1 MKWSVLL
8 IPFLLGACSQH
19 IGKPTMPPPAPVE
32 SSYRISRDLVF
43 TPGAATQKLLAD
55 LYTPN
60 LTPPGAGFPAVV
72 LIHGGA
78 WVRGDREQVQSLAE
92 RIAGRGYVVMNI
104 TYRLAPE
111 HLFPAQVL
119 DVQQAVK
126 WLRANAQSQRVD
138 AKRIAGWGYSA
149 GAHLAAMLANLSPG
163 DALYDEQARVQ
174 VLVAGG
180 SPVDL
185 RKFQNGYLVPRF
197 LGTTYQKN
205 PQRFAEAS
213 PAVFISADDPPVFL
227 YHGTWD
233 NLVPLD
239 QATDYKTELDAAG
252 ITTELF
258 LIKGHGHISAFF
270 ADGDAVK
277 AGLEFLD
284 RNLKPKSGK

>member
-1 MKWSVLL
+1 MKRILLAAVVLL
-8 IPFLLGACSQH
+8 SACGQH
-19 IGKPTMPPPAPVE
+19 IGKPSVPAPTPVE
-32 SSYRISRDLVF
+32 STYRITRDLVF
-43 TPGAATQKLLAD
+43 TPEAAPQKLLAD

-60 LTPPGAGFPAVV
+60 LTPPKAGFPAVV

-92 RIAGRGYVVMNI
+92 RIAARGYAVMNV
-104 TYRLAPE
+104 TYRFAPE

-126 WLRANAQSQRVD
+126 WLRTNAKSRQIN

-149 GAHLAAMLANLSPG
+149 GAHLAAMLAHLSPG
-163 DALYDEQARVQ
+163 DALYDEQARIQ

-185 RKFQNGYLVPRF
+185 RKFQDGYLVPRF

-213 PAVFISADDPPVFL
+213 PVAFISKDDPPVFL

-233 NLVPLD
+233 NIVPLD
-239 QATDYKTELDAAG
+239 QSTDYKIALDKAG

-258 LIKGHGHISAFF
+258 LIGGHGHISAFF
-270 ADGDAVK
+270 FDDDAVQ
-277 AGLEFLD
+277 AGLAFLD
-284 RNLKPKSGK
+284 RHLQ